1 MKKVLAL
8 VLCAVMAVLVTA
20 CGSSSSD
27 YEYIKDK
34 GELVVGITDYAPMN
48 YKDDKGN
55 WTGFDTEFAQA
66 VGKKMG
72 VKVKFIEID
81 WDNKFMELNTK

>member
-20 CGSSSSD
+20 CGSSGSD

-34 GELVVGITDYAPMN
+34 G
-48 YKDDKGN
+48 
-55 WTGFDTEFAQA
+55 
-66 VGKKMG
+66 
-72 VKVKFIEID
+72 
-81 WDNKFMELNTK
+81 

>member
-34 GELVVGITDYAPMN
+34 GELVVGITDYAAN
-48 YKDDKGN
+48 
-55 WTGFDTEFAQA
+55 
-66 VGKKMG
+66 
-72 VKVKFIEID
+72 
-81 WDNKFMELNTK
+81 EL